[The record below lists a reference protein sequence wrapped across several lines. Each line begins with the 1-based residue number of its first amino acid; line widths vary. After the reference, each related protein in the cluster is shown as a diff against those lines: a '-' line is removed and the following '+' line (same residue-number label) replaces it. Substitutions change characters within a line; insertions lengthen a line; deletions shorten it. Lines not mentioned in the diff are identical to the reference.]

1 MTEEQE
7 RLLNSR
13 EGIKKLQFS
22 SLALSSV
29 PGEIVWQGKR
39 VEISFRESETDDRM
53 FRSVPN
59 NSLGYRS
66 ICIPENGKGY
76 TVDPDLLN
84 WISVYLGEDVFPVRA
99 RLGFARPDLR
109 GQLVFDIENLRLF
122 LERAEAWCKTNLTDK
137 WRKSRLDY
145 AFGYF
150 CTALAVNLSAAVP
163 SVTLFATTL
172 ETLANTASFSSA
184 RHVKISG
191 KDGPHTMFNNIKN
204 SSIRKRITADIEL
217 LIKLRNTAGA
227 HFGLHQERERSK
239 LTNSLRN
246 WMSRRGCTKEFAEIS
261 FLPDR
266 LLDDLARS
274 GHSLFLAG
282 LTTTRACF
290 FSLIDALRLMPFAT
304 GDIIPT

>member
-1 MTEEQE
+1 MDEQE

-13 EGIKKLQFS
+13 HGIKRLQFS

-29 PGEIVWQGKR
+29 PGEILWHGKK
-39 VEISFRESETDDRM
+39 VEISFKESETDDRI
-53 FRSVPN
+53 FRAVPN
-59 NSLGYRS
+59 SSLGYRS
-66 ICIPENGKGY
+66 ICIQIEGKGY

-109 GQLVFDIENLRLF
+109 GQFTFDIENLRSF
-122 LERAEAWCKTNLTDK
+122 LGQAEAWCKTNLTDK
-137 WRKSRLDY
+137 WRKSCLDY

-150 CTALAVNLSAAVP
+150 CTALAVNLSAALP

-184 RHVKISG
+184 RHLKLSG
-191 KDGPHTMFNNIKN
+191 KDGPHTMFSNIKN
-204 SSIRKRITADIEL
+204 SNIRGRLTADVEL
-217 LIKLRNTAGA
+217 LIKLRNTVGA
-227 HFGLHQERERSK
+227 HFGLHQERERAK

-246 WMSRRGCTKEFAEIS
+246 WMRRRGCTTEFADFS

-274 GHSLFLAG
+274 AHSLFLTG